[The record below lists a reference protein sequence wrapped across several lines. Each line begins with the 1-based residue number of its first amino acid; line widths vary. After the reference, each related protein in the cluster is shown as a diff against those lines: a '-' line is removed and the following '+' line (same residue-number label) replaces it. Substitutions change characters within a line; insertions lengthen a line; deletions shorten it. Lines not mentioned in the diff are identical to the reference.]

1 MGGIPLEVVEV
12 DLRSPD
18 LGGQAPQFRPVS
30 CERNLQPLLALAELS
45 ELAFEPLGL
54 ICAREWHTRA
64 SLGHLPRR
72 LKVACPS
79 WLMSYFWRWLD

>member
-1 MGGIPLEVVEV
+1 MVEV

-18 LGGQAPQFRPVS
+18 LGGQAPQFHPVS
-30 CERNLQPLLALAELS
+30 RERNLQPLLALAELS
-45 ELAFEPLGL
+45 ELAFELLGL

-64 SLGHLPRR
+64 SLGHSPRT

-79 WLMSYFWRWLD
+79 CVMSYLGRRFD